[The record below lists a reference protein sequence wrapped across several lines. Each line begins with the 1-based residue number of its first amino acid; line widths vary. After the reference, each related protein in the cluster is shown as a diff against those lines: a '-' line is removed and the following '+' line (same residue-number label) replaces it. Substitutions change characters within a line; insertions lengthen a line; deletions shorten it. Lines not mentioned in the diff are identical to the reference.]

1 MKKIG
6 LKILGIVII
15 LIVLLQNTMVFAA
28 ADTSALENEQNKNKE
43 QINDLNDQ
51 KDQVQEEKSNTQEE
65 VNDLSAQISDYQAQI
80 NDLNSKINDLNNQI
94 EESQK
99 KLDEAQA
106 KYNENKKLAEERLV
120 VMQESGDTTYLDLI
134 LSSDSITDLISGYYL
149 ASELAEADT
158 ELLSN
163 LESERQEVEKAKQ
176 DLESKKKELDTSKAS
191 KQSIT
196 TQLQTAKNE
205 KTQKVAD
212 LSEDEKELQARID
225 ELQEEND
232 RIAGEIQEAQRKYA
246 AQIAALNNKKNNSS
260 SSSNSSGSNSSG
272 GSSGGSYNSGST
284 GRLQRP
290 VSSGR
295 VTAGMTYPS
304 GGYHG
309 GIDFGVSS
317 GTPVYAADDGVVIKT
332 ANLTTSYGTYV
343 VIQHAG
349 GLQTWYAH
357 GTRGSILVSPGQTVS
372 RGQQI
377 MLSGNTGNSTGP
389 HLHFE
394 VRVAPYTYRTCN
406 VNPTNYF

>member
-1 MKKIG
+1 
-6 LKILGIVII
+6 
-15 LIVLLQNTMVFAA
+15 
-28 ADTSALENEQNKNKE
+28 
-43 QINDLNDQ
+43 
-51 KDQVQEEKSNTQEE
+51 
-65 VNDLSAQISDYQAQI
+65 
-80 NDLNSKINDLNNQI
+80 
-94 EESQK
+94 
-99 KLDEAQA
+99 
-106 KYNENKKLAEERLV
+106 
-120 VMQESGDTTYLDLI
+120 MQESGETSYLDFI

-149 ASELAEADT
+149 ASEVAEADT
-158 ELLSN
+158 ELLNN
-163 LESERQEVEKAKQ
+163 LESERQEVEKAKT
-176 DLESKKKELDTSKAS
+176 DLENSKKELDTSKAS
-191 KQSIT
+191 KQSVA
-196 TQLQTAKNE
+196 TQLQTEKKK
-205 KTQKVAD
+205 KTQKVAE
-212 LSEDEKELQARID
+212 LTEDEQELQARID

-246 AQIAALNNKKNNSS
+246 AQIAALENKKNNSS
-260 SSSNSSGSNSSG
+260 SSNNSSGSSGSNGSNSSS
-272 GSSGGSYNSGST
+272 GSSGGNYNSGST

-357 GTRGSILVSPGQTVS
+357 GTRGSILVSAGQTVS

-406 VNPTNYF
+406 VDPRNYF